1 MLLRSWESDLSL
13 MILDTL
19 EIPIV
24 LAPLAGGP
32 ATVDLAVAVSD
43 AGGLGFL
50 AAGYRTAADLRDQV
64 RALRVR
70 SEMPFGVNVF
80 TPPAAP
86 TEPAVYASY
95 VERMRREASRAGVQL
110 GEPRVDDDDWQAKLA
125 VLSELAVPVV
135 SFVFGCPSSDV
146 IATLRTRGTSVWV
159 TVTDPT
165 EARQAENAGADA
177 LVVQGYEAGGHRAS
191 FSDSTESAY
200 GLLALLQLVGAQTNV
215 ALIAAGGVATGR
227 GVAAVLAA
235 GARAAQIGTAFL
247 RCPEAGT
254 SAVHRAAL
262 AGSAPTA
269 LTRAFTGKPGRGIV
283 NRFMREH
290 GDAAPSAYP
299 ELHHVTAP
307 LRQAG
312 RKHGDPDVVNLWAGQ
327 AHELSSDEPAAV
339 VARRLADEARIA
351 LRQANDVLGE

>member
-1 MLLRSWESDLSL
+1 

-50 AAGYRTAADLRDQV
+50 AAGYRTAADMRDQI
-64 RALRVR
+64 RAFRDR
-70 SEMPFGVNVF
+70 SHMPFGVNVF
-80 TPPAAP
+80 TPPASPA
-86 TEPAVYASY
+86 TQPAVYASY
-95 VERMRREASRAGVQL
+95 VERLRSEATRAGVQL
-110 GEPRVDDDDWQAKLA
+110 GEPRVDDDDWQAKLSA
-125 VLSELAVPVV
+125 LSELTVPVV
-135 SFVFGCPSSDV
+135 SFVFGCPPPDV
-146 IATLRTRGTSVWV
+146 IAALRTRNTSVWV
-159 TVTDPT
+159 TVTNPA
-165 EARQAENAGADA
+165 EARQAEDAGADA

-191 FSDSTESAY
+191 FSDGTDSDY
-200 GLLALLQLVGAQTNV
+200 GLLTLLQLVGAHAKV
-215 ALIAAGGVATGR
+215 PLIATGGVATGR

-235 GARAAQIGTAFL
+235 GARATQIGTAFL

-262 AGSAPTA
+262 ASAAPTA

-312 RKHGDPDVVNLWAGQ
+312 RNHSDPDVVNLWGGQ
-327 AHELSSDEPAAV
+327 AHELSSHEPAAV
-339 VARRLADEARIA
+339 IARRLADEARIA
-351 LRQANDVLGE
+351 LRQANDVHGE

>member
-1 MLLRSWESDLSL
+1 

-50 AAGYRTAADLRDQV
+50 AAGYRPAADVREQV
-64 RALRVR
+64 RDFRAR
-70 SEMPFGVNVF
+70 SDASFGVNVF
-80 TPPAAP
+80 APPATA
-86 TEPAVYASY
+86 TEPGDYASY
-95 VERMRREASRAGVQL
+95 VERLQREADLAGVRL
-110 GEPRVDDDDWQAKLA
+110 GEPRRDDDDWNAKLA
-125 VLSELAVPVV
+125 ALSELAVPVV
-135 SFVFGCPSSDV
+135 SFVFGCPPPDA
-146 IATLRTRGTSVWV
+146 IAALRAAGTSVWV
-159 TVTDPT
+159 TVTSPA
-165 EARQAENAGADA
+165 EARQAEHAGADA

-191 FSDSTESAY
+191 FSDGDEAAY
-200 GLLALLQLVGAQTNV
+200 GLLALLQLVGARASV
-215 ALIAAGGVATGR
+215 PLIATGGIATGR
-227 GVAAVLAA
+227 GVAAALAA

-262 AGSAPTA
+262 ATAQPTA
-269 LTRAFTGKPGRGIV
+269 LTRAFTGKPARAIV

-290 GDAAPSAYP
+290 GDVAPPAYP

-307 LRQAG
+307 LRRAG
-312 RKHGDPDVVNLWAGQ
+312 RERGDPGAVNLWAGQ
-327 AHELSSDEPAAV
+327 THELGSDEPAAV
-339 VARRLADEARIA
+339 VARRLADEARLA
-351 LRQANDVLGE
+351 VRRANDLLGE

>member
-1 MLLRSWESDLSL
+1 

-50 AAGYRTAADLRDQV
+50 AAGYRTATAMGEQV
-64 RALRVR
+64 RVFRAR

-80 TPPAAP
+80 TPPASP
-86 TEPAVYASY
+86 SEPAVYASY
-95 VERMRREASRAGVQL
+95 VERLRSEASRAGVQL

-125 VLSELAVPVV
+125 ALSELAVPVV
-135 SFVFGCPSSDV
+135 SFVFGCPSPDV
-146 IATLRTRGTSVWV
+146 IATLRARGTSVWV
-159 TVTDPT
+159 TVTNPA
-165 EARQAENAGADA
+165 EARQAEDAGADA

-200 GLLALLQLVGAQTNV
+200 GLLTLLQLVGAKAKV
-215 ALIAAGGVATGR
+215 ALIGAGGVATGR
-227 GVAAVLAA
+227 GVAGVLAA

-262 AGSAPTA
+262 ASAAPTA
-269 LTRAFTGKPGRGIV
+269 LTRAFTGKPARAIV
-283 NRFMREH
+283 NRFIREH
-290 GDAAPSAYP
+290 GDAAPNAYP

-307 LRQAG
+307 LRRAG
-312 RKHGDPDVVNLWAGQ
+312 RSHGDPDVVNLWAGQ
-327 AHELSSDEPAAV
+327 AHEISSDEPAAI

-351 LRQANDVLGE
+351 LRHAHDVLGE

>member
-1 MLLRSWESDLSL
+1 

-50 AAGYRTAADLRDQV
+50 AAGYRTAADVREQVGAV
-64 RALRVR
+64 RAR
-70 SEMPFGVNVF
+70 SERPFGVNVF
-80 TPPAAP
+80 MPPAVA
-86 TEPAVYASY
+86 TEPDVYASY
-95 VERMRREASRAGVQL
+95 VERLQGEADRAGVRL
-110 GEPRVDDDDWQAKLA
+110 GEPRLDDDDWEAKLA
-125 VLSELAVPVV
+125 ALSELAVPVV
-135 SFVFGCPSSDV
+135 SFVFGCPAPEV
-146 IATLRTRGTSVWV
+146 IAALRARGTSVWV
-159 TVTDPT
+159 TVTSPA
-165 EARQAENAGADA
+165 EARQAEDAGADA
-177 LVVQGYEAGGHRAS
+177 LVLQGYEAGGHRAS
-191 FSDSTESAY
+191 FTDGDEAPY
-200 GLLALLQLVGAQTNV
+200 GLLALLQLVGARANV
-215 ALIAAGGVATGR
+215 PLIATGGVGTGR

-262 AGSAPTA
+262 ATAAPTA
-269 LTRAFTGKPGRGIV
+269 LTRAFTGKPARSIV

-307 LRQAG
+307 LRQAA
-312 RKHGDPDVVNLWAGQ
+312 RASGDPDVVNLWAGQ
-327 AHELSSDEPAAV
+327 AHELGSDEPAAV

-351 LRQANDVLGE
+351 LRHANELLGE

>member
-1 MLLRSWESDLSL
+1 

-50 AAGYRTAADLRDQV
+50 AAGYRTAADMRDQV
-64 RALRVR
+64 RAFRVR

-80 TPPAAP
+80 TAPALPA
-86 TEPAVYASY
+86 EPAVYASY
-95 VERMRREASRAGVQL
+95 VERLRREASRAGVQL

-135 SFVFGCPSSDV
+135 SFVFGCPSPDV
-146 IATLRTRGTSVWV
+146 IAALRTRGTSVWV
-159 TVTDPT
+159 TVTNPA
-165 EARQAENAGADA
+165 EARQAQDAGVDA

-191 FSDSTESAY
+191 FCDGTESPY
-200 GLLALLQLVGAQTNV
+200 GLLTLLQLAGAHARV
-215 ALIAAGGVATGR
+215 ALIAAGGIATGR

-254 SAVHRAAL
+254 SAVHRAAV
-262 AGSAPTA
+262 ASTAPTA

-290 GDAAPSAYP
+290 GADAPSAYP
-299 ELHHVTAP
+299 EVHHLTAP
-307 LRQAG
+307 LRAAARERGDAG
-312 RKHGDPDVVNLWAGQ
+312 GFHLWAGQ
-327 AHELSSDEPAAV
+327 AHALARPEPAGDTV
-339 VARRLADEARIA
+339 RRLAAGAGR
-351 LRQANDVLGE
+351 

>member
-1 MLLRSWESDLSL
+1 

-50 AAGYRTAADLRDQV
+50 AAGYRTATDMGEQV
-64 RALRVR
+64 RAFRAR
-70 SEMPFGVNVF
+70 SRMPFGVNVF
-80 TPPAAP
+80 TAPASP
-86 TEPAVYASY
+86 TEPAVYAGY
-95 VERMRREASRAGVQL
+95 VERLRSEASRAGVQL

-125 VLSELAVPVV
+125 ALSDLAVPVV
-135 SFVFGCPSSDV
+135 SFVFGCPSPDV
-146 IATLRTRGTSVWV
+146 IATLRARRTAVWV
-159 TVTDPT
+159 TVTTPA
-165 EARQAENAGADA
+165 EARQAEAAGADA

-191 FSDSTESAY
+191 FSDGTESAY
-200 GLLALLQLVGAQTNV
+200 GLLTLLQLVGAHSKV
-215 ALIAAGGVATGR
+215 ALIGAGGVATGR

-262 AGSAPTA
+262 ASAAPTA
-269 LTRAFTGKPGRGIV
+269 LTRAFTGKPARAIV
-283 NRFMREH
+283 NRFVREH

-312 RKHGDPDVVNLWAGQ
+312 RSHGDPDIVNLWAGQ
-327 AHELSSDEPAAV
+327 AHEISSDEPAAI
-339 VARRLADEARIA
+339 VARRLADEARSA
-351 LRQANDVLGE
+351 LRHANDVLGE

>member
-1 MLLRSWESDLSL
+1 

-32 ATVDLAVAVSD
+32 ATVDLAVAVSG

-50 AAGYRTAADLRDQV
+50 AAGYRTAGDVREQVHAV
-64 RALRVR
+64 RAR
-70 SEMPFGVNVF
+70 SDMPFGVNVF
-80 TPPAAP
+80 APPATA
-86 TEPAVYASY
+86 TEPGIYASY
-95 VERMRREASRAGVQL
+95 VERLQREADRAGVRL
-110 GEPRVDDDDWQAKLA
+110 GEARLDDDDWEAKLA
-125 VLSELAVPVV
+125 ALSELAVPVV
-135 SFVFGCPSSDV
+135 SFVFGCPAPDV
-146 IATLRTRGTSVWV
+146 MAALRARGTSVWV
-159 TVTDPT
+159 TVTSPA
-165 EARQAENAGADA
+165 EAREAEDAGADA

-191 FSDSTESAY
+191 FSDGDEAAY
-200 GLLALLQLVGAQTNV
+200 GLLALLQLVGERANV
-215 ALIAAGGVATGR
+215 PLIAAGGVGTGR

-262 AGSAPTA
+262 ATAAPTA

-299 ELHHVTAP
+299 ELHYVTAP
-307 LRQAG
+307 LRQAA
-312 RKHGDPDVVNLWAGQ
+312 RASGDPDVVNLWAGQ
-327 AHELSSDEPAAV
+327 AHELGSDEPAAV
-339 VARRLADEARIA
+339 VARRLADEARVA
-351 LRQANDVLGE
+351 LRDANDLLGE

>member
-1 MLLRSWESDLSL
+1 

-50 AAGYRTAADLRDQV
+50 AAGYRTATDMCEQV
-64 RALRVR
+64 RAFRAR

-80 TPPAAP
+80 TPAP
-86 TEPAVYASY
+86 SPTAPAVYASY
-95 VERMRREASRAGVQL
+95 VERLRAEAGRAGVQL
-110 GEPRVDDDDWQAKLA
+110 GEPRADDDDWEAKLA
-125 VLSELAVPVV
+125 ALSELAVPVV
-135 SFVFGCPSSDV
+135 SFVFGCPSPAV
-146 IATLRTRGTSVWV
+146 IAALRARGSSVWV
-159 TVTDPT
+159 TVTNPA
-165 EARQAENAGADA
+165 EARQAEAAGADA
-177 LVVQGYEAGGHRAS
+177 LVLQGYEAGGHRGS

-200 GLLALLQLVGAQTNV
+200 GLLALLQLVGADAKV
-215 ALIAAGGVATGR
+215 ALVAAGGVATGA

-235 GARAAQIGTAFL
+235 GARAAQVGTAFL
-247 RCPEAGT
+247 RCPAAGT

-262 AGSAPTA
+262 ASAAPTA
-269 LTRAFTGKPGRGIV
+269 LTRAFTGKPARAIV

-307 LRQAG
+307 RRQAG
-312 RKHGDPDVVNLWAGQ
+312 RSHGDPEVVNLWAGQ
-327 AHELSSDEPAAV
+327 AHAMGSDEPAAV
-339 VARRLADEARIA
+339 VARRLADDARLA
-351 LRQANDVLGE
+351 LRQANDVLGG

>member
-1 MLLRSWESDLSL
+1 

-19 EIPIV
+19 KIPIV

-32 ATVDLAVAVSD
+32 ATVDLAVAVSE

-50 AAGYRTAADLRDQV
+50 AAGYRTAADVRGQVSDLRARCD
-64 RALRVR
+64 A
-70 SEMPFGVNVF
+70 PFGVNVF
-80 TPPAAP
+80 TPPATA
-86 TEPAVYASY
+86 TEPGVYASY
-95 VERMRREASRAGVQL
+95 VERLQREAHRAGVRL
-110 GEPRVDDDDWQAKLA
+110 GEPRLDDDDWQAKLA
-125 VLSELAVPVV
+125 ALAELAVPVV
-135 SFVFGCPSSDV
+135 SFVFGCPRPDV
-146 IATLRTRGTSVWV
+146 IAALRANGSSVWV
-159 TVTDPT
+159 TVTSPA
-165 EARQAENAGADA
+165 EARQAEYAGADA

-191 FSDSTESAY
+191 FSDGDEAAY
-200 GLLALLQLVGAQTNV
+200 GLLALLQLVGVRANV
-215 ALIAAGGVATGR
+215 PLIAAGGIATGR
-227 GVAAVLAA
+227 GVAAALAA

-254 SAVHRAAL
+254 SAVHRTAL
-262 AGSAPTA
+262 ATAAPTA

-307 LRQAG
+307 LRQAA
-312 RKHGDPDVVNLWAGQ
+312 RVSGDPDVVNLWAGQ
-327 AHELSSDEPAAV
+327 AHELGSDEPAAV

-351 LRQANDVLGE
+351 LRQANDLLGE

>member
-1 MLLRSWESDLSL
+1 

-32 ATVDLAVAVSD
+32 ATIDLAVAVSD

-50 AAGYRTAADLRDQV
+50 AAGYRPAADLGEQV
-64 RALRVR
+64 RAFRAR
-70 SEMPFGVNVF
+70 TAMPFGVNVF
-80 TPPAAP
+80 TPPPSPA
-86 TEPAVYASY
+86 EPAVYASY
-95 VERMRREASRAGVQL
+95 VERLRGEADRAGVQL
-110 GEPRVDDDDWQAKLA
+110 GEPRADDDDWPAKLA
-125 VLSELAVPVV
+125 ALAELAVPVV
-135 SFVFGCPSSDV
+135 SFVFGCPSPDA
-146 IATLRTRGTSVWV
+146 IATLRARGSSVWV
-159 TVTDPT
+159 TVTSPA
-165 EARQAENAGADA
+165 EARQAEAAGADA
-177 LVVQGYEAGGHRAS
+177 LVVQGYEAGGHRGS
-191 FSDSTESAY
+191 FSDSAEPAV
-200 GLLALLQLVGAQTNV
+200 GLLSLLQLVGTYAKV
-215 ALIAAGGVATGR
+215 PLVAAGGVATGR

-262 AGSAPTA
+262 ASAAPTA
-269 LTRAFTGKPGRGIV
+269 LTRAFTGKPARAIV
-283 NRFMREH
+283 NRFVREH

-312 RKHGDPDVVNLWAGQ
+312 RSHGDPDVVNLWAGQ
-327 AHELSSDEPAAV
+327 AHELGSDDPAAV

-351 LRQANDVLGE
+351 LRQANDLLSG

>member
-1 MLLRSWESDLSL
+1 

-50 AAGYRTAADLRDQV
+50 AAGYRTAADMRDQV
-64 RALRVR
+64 HAFRDR
-70 SEMPFGVNVF
+70 SELPFGVNVF
-80 TPPAAP
+80 SPPPSPAQ
-86 TEPAVYASY
+86 PAVYASY
-95 VERMRREASRAGVQL
+95 VERLRGEASRAGVRL
-110 GEPRVDDDDWQAKLA
+110 GEPRVDDDDWHAKLA
-125 VLSELAVPVV
+125 ALSELAVPVV
-135 SFVFGCPSSDV
+135 SFVFGCPSPDV
-146 IATLRTRGTSVWV
+146 IATLRAHGTSVWV
-159 TVTDPT
+159 TVTNPT
-165 EARQAENAGADA
+165 EARQAEAAGADA

-191 FSDSTESAY
+191 FSDETESAI
-200 GLLALLQLVGAQTNV
+200 GLLALLQLVGAHAKV
-215 ALIAAGGVATGR
+215 PLIAAGGVATGR

-262 AGSAPTA
+262 ASAAPTA

-312 RKHGDPDVVNLWAGQ
+312 RSHGDPDVVNLWAGQ
-327 AHELSSDEPAAV
+327 AHELGSDEPAAT

-351 LRQANDVLGE
+351 LRRADDALGA